1 MFTLGLVVLLYAL
14 DLSIISNHAHYRETD
29 LRKHY
34 FWLELVVGALLTVL
48 PLGPGAP
55 AAPWGPEGPRGPGNP
70 GAPAT
75 PAAPC
80 RWQHR
85 PTTQSHHAGLPVMSL
100 CGYATIKIQ
109 LCFFSQEG

>member
-14 DLSIISNHAHYRETD
+14 DLSIISNHAHYREAD

-55 AAPWGPEGPRGPGNP
+55 AAP
-70 GAPAT
+70 
-75 PAAPC
+75 
-80 RWQHR
+80 
-85 PTTQSHHAGLPVMSL
+85 
-100 CGYATIKIQ
+100 
-109 LCFFSQEG
+109 